1 MLLSTFSVLVSAFW
15 FSHFVEQ
22 VVGIGK
28 MCDVL
33 VCFVVKG
40 VEASTNGVL
49 GGYAQVNEPDIMGSE
64 AFLKQL
70 LSERFPDSANGQ
82 RHLVVLGTQN
92 LSFSM
97 FFFV

>member
-1 MLLSTFSVLVSAFW
+1 M
-15 FSHFVEQ
+15 
-22 VVGIGK
+22 GIGK